1 MVFFKKISLTTVFL
15 SLFCLLSFVL
25 LAQTAMP
32 TTPSVPTIQAST
44 ASPTLTTTPVP
55 TTGLPSDVTT
65 TTTDL
70 SVSDLIG
77 AVEDFNDQKEKIE
90 SSLAQV
96 GDLAMLKLRFASV
109 QMALGQFTKVLASKN
124 KLSSWDLNRANAFKE
139 EATPLLFQPA
149 EKLKTEY
156 LDFIKTT
163 EDLLLSLNDKKKNF
177 VSFYLKLTK
186 DPSLAA
192 QKNTVLQGIKTVD
205 EFMVQIR
212 KSRLSLAGIY
222 QAEEALFNDVKA
234 FQKSLDE
241 EIHYFKQSRFQ
252 KTADAFYEEEFRGKF
267 DGTLLTEMKL
277 SWQESLRLD
286 FSRLFGQRNK
296 YFQILGLVFLL
307 WLGLGKLRPAS
318 KTENKGVAGMPLFKR
333 PFLVSLTLALG
344 VAAFHIDR
352 PPAALVILY
361 WVLLAVL
368 ITMLVKT
375 VLPQPQ
381 DRRDILVLV
390 ALYCFL
396 QIVDTVG
403 LPLVFYR
410 VFLFILALG
419 VAAYCYHK
427 LSVLMRQGERNFT
440 IETTLQVLIMLF
452 VFAMAT
458 EFFGYHLFT
467 VMILQGAIK
476 STFLIFAV
484 LNLRLFILELVRSV
498 FTRTI
503 LARIDTVKRYH
514 DLMYQKIQ
522 FILHLL
528 LVGFVV
534 VILSTIWGLYDDF
547 ALALSGILDLGLSFK
562 TQRLTVSMV
571 LEAVVLF
578 TVSQAISF
586 IICRILEDEVYPR
599 KKIVGGIGKSIN
611 SLITY
616 LAWVIGFFLAFS
628 ALGFR
633 LEQFAIIA
641 GALSVGIGFGLQNIV
656 NNFVSGL
663 ILLFERPIKVGDL
676 LELSETEWGT
686 VEKVG
691 LRSTLI
697 RSQSNAEIIIPN
709 SEFVTQKVRNLT
721 LSDSDLRAI
730 IPVSVAYG
738 SNVQLVKQ
746 VLETSASQHQRVS
759 PDPRPIVHFRN
770 FGVNGMEFE
779 LWFWVYVA
787 NERTRVVSDILFE
800 IERLFREKK
809 ITIPFPQMDVRLTT
823 NPSS

>member
-1 MVFFKKISLTTVFL
+1 MGLGL
-15 SLFCLLSFVL
+15 VL
-25 LAQTAMP
+25 LAVFWCQLIWAQTATT
-32 TTPSVPTIQAST
+32 TTPSSPTTQTGTALPTTVIVPPVPTSGTSDI
-44 ASPTLTTTPVP
+44 TTTP
-55 TTGLPSDVTT
+55 S
-65 TTTDL
+65 DL

-90 SSLAQV
+90 SSLARV
-96 GDLAMLKLRFASV
+96 GDLETLKARFETV
-109 QMALGQFTKVLASKN
+109 RVALKKFTKELVGKN

-139 EATPLLFQPA
+139 EVTPLLLQPA

-205 EFMVQIR
+205 DFMAQIR

-222 QAEEALFNDVKA
+222 QTEETLLNDVKA
-234 FQKSLDE
+234 FHKSLDE
-241 EIHYFKQSRFQ
+241 EIHYFKKSRFQ
-252 KTADAFYEEEFRGKF
+252 KTADAFYEEEFRAKIN
-267 DGTLLTEMKL
+267 GTLLTEMKL
-277 SWQESLRLD
+277 SWRESLRLD
-286 FSRLFGQRNK
+286 FSHLFSQRNK

-307 WLGLGKLRPAS
+307 WLGLGKLKP
-318 KTENKGVAGMPLFKR
+318 TMPLFKR

-344 VAAFHIDR
+344 MAAFHIDR
-352 PPAALVILY
+352 PPAVLVILY
-361 WVLLAVL
+361 WMALAVL
-368 ITMLVKT
+368 ITALVKT
-375 VLPQPQ
+375 ILPQPQ

-396 QIVDTVG
+396 QIMDTLG

-410 VFLFILALG
+410 VFLFVLALG
-419 VAAYCYHK
+419 VASYCYHK
-427 LSVLMRQGERNFT
+427 LGVFTRAGQGPFYMG
-440 IETTLQVLIMLF
+440 TTLQVLVMLF

-476 STFLIFAV
+476 STFLIFAI
-484 LNLRLFILELVRSV
+484 LNLRLFILELVHSV
-498 FTRTI
+498 FTTTI
-503 LARIDTVKRYH
+503 LARINAVKRYH

-534 VILSTIWGLYDDF
+534 VILTTIWGLYDDF
-547 ALALSGILDLGLSFK
+547 GLALSGILDLGLSFK

-571 LEAVVLF
+571 LEAVILF
-578 TVSQAISF
+578 TVSQTIAF

-611 SLITY
+611 SLIAY
-616 LAWVIGFFLAFS
+616 LAWVIGFFMAFS

-738 SNVQLVKQ
+738 SDVLLVKQ
-746 VLETSASQHQRVS
+746 VLEAAASQHQRIS
-759 PDPRPIVHFRN
+759 PSPRPTVHFRHL
-770 FGVNGMEFE
+770 GVNGMEFE

-787 NERTRVVSDILFE
+787 SERTHVVSDVLFE
-800 IERLFREKK
+800 IERVFRKKK
-809 ITIPFPQMDVRLTT
+809 ITIPFPQMDVRVVEKT
-823 NPSS
+823 